1 MIPLS
6 TEYAIRE
13 GQQWKDGKH
22 SHVLLATHYHCPDL
36 PTHSELCRYLRR
48 CVVVSYSFEPK
59 VIVMDNCQ
67 SRPYAIWTPW
77 ARQTTRQG
85 IPKFIG
91 RSRYASKEKADK
103 ACQELCDQLYETFI
117 NEVGR

>member
-36 PTHSELCRYLRR
+36 PTHSELCRHLWG
-48 CVVVSYSFEPK
+48 CVVVNVETYKGWKIYYYPVGSQHWRAKQYGVAMCANSVEGLK
-59 VIVMDNCQ
+59 RMIDIRV
-67 SRPYAIWTPW
+67 RE
-77 ARQTTRQG
+77 ARGQQG
-85 IPKFIG
+85 VKW
-91 RSRYASKEKADK
+91 
-103 ACQELCDQLYETFI
+103 
-117 NEVGR
+117 